1 VAAWEEG
8 KRDIEKAKMF
18 TAGSFV
24 ALMLVAIYAAAIGK
38 VFDAI
43 YFACFSLLSL
53 VLFLYVRK
61 IFRVK
66 EY

>member
-1 VAAWEEG
+1 MAAWEEG
-8 KRDIEKAKMF
+8 KKDVEKAKLF

-24 ALMLVAIYAAAIGK
+24 ALMLVAIYAAATGK

-43 YFACFSLLSL
+43 YFACFSLISL
-53 VLFLYVRK
+53 GLFLYVRK
-61 IFRVK
+61 LFRVK